1 MARTSLPAPGDAQP
15 ARLPAA
21 ELTAPPAAKLTA
33 LVAEH
38 HAAVYRYACRL
49 CGCPT
54 EAEDLSQQAFLI
66 AHQKLAQLREIERAR
81 GWLMA
86 IVRSC
91 YLRSCRKTRPLRADD
106 LDLPLDQVAD
116 RAPEIDQIDREALA
130 ASLAELPAEF
140 RVVVL
145 MFYFE
150 DLPYQTIATELEIP
164 LGTVMSRLSRAKQ
177 HLRRRLEEAES
188 KQASCKQA
196 AIDMR

>member
-1 MARTSLPAPGDAQP
+1 MARTSLPAPGGAQP
-15 ARLPAA
+15 AKLPAT
-21 ELTAPPAAKLTA
+21 ELPA
-33 LVAEH
+33 LVADH

-54 EAEDLSQQAFLI
+54 EAEDLTQQAFLI
-66 AHQKLAQLREIERAR
+66 AHQKLAQLREVERAR

-91 YLRSCRKTRPLRADD
+91 YLRSCRKNQPLRADD
-106 LDLPLDQVAD
+106 LDLPIDQVAD
-116 RAPEIDQIDREALA
+116 RTPEIDQIDREALA
-130 ASLAELPAEF
+130 AALTELPAEF

-164 LGTVMSRLSRAKQ
+164 IGTVMSRLSRAKQ
-177 HLRRRLEEAES
+177 HLRRRLGEADDKHAGR
-188 KQASCKQA
+188 KQSVPGQV